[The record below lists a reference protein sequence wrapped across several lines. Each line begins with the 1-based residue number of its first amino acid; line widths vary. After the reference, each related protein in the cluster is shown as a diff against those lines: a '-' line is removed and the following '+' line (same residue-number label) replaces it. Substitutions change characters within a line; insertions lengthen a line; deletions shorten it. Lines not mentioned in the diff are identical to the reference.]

1 MFKPQRRINE
11 EDLPS
16 PQEKLEILHQAI
28 DKLTTAGYVYIGM
41 DHFAKPDDEL
51 AVAQREGKL
60 YRNFQGYST
69 HAECDLIAMGI
80 TAIGKVGNSFS
91 QNVKTLEQYY
101 EAIDSGHLPV
111 YRGLALSDDDLL
123 RQKVISELICHFELQ
138 FASIEKSFGIEFSKY
153 FATELEEF
161 KTMQNDGLLSVD
173 SEQIIVNPN
182 GRLLIRNICMV
193 FDKYLRQT
201 TKQSFSKVI

>member
-1 MFKPQRRINE
+1 
-11 EDLPS
+11 
-16 PQEKLEILHQAI
+16 LHQAI
-28 DKLTTAGYVYIGM
+28 NKLTTAGYVYIGM

-123 RQKVISELICHFELQ
+123 RQKVISELICHFELH